1 MPDTIQTIIDRM
13 FREWLEPPTRQPIR
27 CHAVLA
33 VTDSDPTI
41 QLGTFSVY
49 EDKQLLRNGILLE
62 VGAELMLVK
71 GIDSVGA
78 DQPIVTVERGV
89 YGTTPAAHDADA
101 QVKISPDFT
110 QQSAFEAVRDN
121 IISLHPS
128 LFTIRVAHVAMVA
141 PGIYPCDDPLAI
153 SVESAW
159 PFDGNYGTLDITADV
174 IDYHPMTEG
183 RAFRTAGFVGDM
195 WIRYRRRMGV
205 AVSTTD
211 ELEDLGVEPVWT
223 LPIMAGAA
231 ADLMAGK
238 DLPETIIDWVTK
250 VVDTEAVPVGTRS
263 SLSVGLRRY
272 RDYLIDGYATEM
284 KAEYK
289 PKAVRRSPF
298 RKVGRL

>member
-1 MPDTIQTIIDRM
+1 MPDTIQTVIDRL

-27 CHAVLA
+27 CYA
-33 VTDSDPTI
+33 VTAMTTSDDTL

-62 VGAELMLVK
+62 VERELMVVK
-71 GIDSVGA
+71 GIDSVGSE
-78 DQPIVTVERGV
+78 QPIVTVERGA
-89 YGTTPAAHDADA
+89 YGTEIVAHDADV

-110 QQSAFEAVRDN
+110 QHSTFEAIRDN
-121 IISLHPS
+121 IISLHPE
-128 LFTIRVAHVAMVA
+128 LFTIRVAHVPMVA

-159 PFDGNYGTLDITADV
+159 PFDGNMGTLDITADV

-205 AVSTTD
+205 AESVTD
-211 ELEDLGVEPVWT
+211 ELEDLGIEPVWT
-223 LPIMAGAA
+223 TMLMAGAA

-238 DLPETIIDWVTK
+238 DLPETIVDWVTK
-250 VVDTEAVPVGTRS
+250 MIDSEAVPAGTRS

-272 RDYLIDGYATEM
+272 RDYLLAGYSSEM